1 MACRSSDPLASS
13 HLILPRKWVFRI
25 RRIRYD
31 FGPPGSASGSVSH
44 MYCIDPMIRMRIR
57 TKMSR
62 TPQLRRKYACL
73 FSTVPGYHCLIFGFF
88 VPGTFFLFCP
98 LFCVDVPRILVSM
111 AESASR
117 TQTISSASANTPDI
131 QVFSRIFLLI
141 EKPILKVVVFCL
153 GAVCHTSLNW
163 FSCVQFQN
171 RHPDSR

>member
-1 MACRSSDPLASS
+1 MYQCSGTVSASLGTVCFSGHPDPLV
-13 HLILPRKWVFRI
+13 R
-25 RRIRYD
+25 
-31 FGPPGSASGSVSH
+31 GT
-44 MYCIDPMIRMRIR
+44 DPH
-57 TKMSR
+57 
-62 TPQLRRKYACL
+62 PDLYQLCWKYAC
-73 FSTVPGYHCLIFGFF
+73 FYITVQYYHCLIFMFF

-117 TQTISSASANTPDI
+117 TQTISSASASTPDI
-131 QVFSRIFLLI
+131 QVFSRIFFSLI
-141 EKPILKVVVFCL
+141 EKQIMKVVLSCL